1 MSCPFDAPPC
11 RFVAFDRLV
20 MTGCPAPGGM
30 MRSWVLLVLVLVPPT
45 TAVASGVPVD
55 RNAERVRPGPLERD
69 TQRIT
74 FRRFGLQLLAEALAR
89 APADSNRV
97 LSPASAGMA
106 LSLVM
111 AGARG
116 SPRSPLRTRPRTRRP
131 P

>member
-11 RFVAFDRLV
+11 RFVAFDRLGMSGGRGRGSV
-20 MTGCPAPGGM
+20 VRPA
-30 MRSWVLLVLVLVPPT
+30 RLLVLVLFPPR
-45 TAVASGVPVD
+45 TAVAPGAPVD
-55 RNAERVRPGPLERD
+55 RNAERVRSGPLERD

-89 APADSNRV
+89 DPADSNRV

-106 LSLVM
+106 PPPVI
-111 AGARG
+111 AGA
-116 SPRSPLRTRPRTRRP
+116 PRVRSAP